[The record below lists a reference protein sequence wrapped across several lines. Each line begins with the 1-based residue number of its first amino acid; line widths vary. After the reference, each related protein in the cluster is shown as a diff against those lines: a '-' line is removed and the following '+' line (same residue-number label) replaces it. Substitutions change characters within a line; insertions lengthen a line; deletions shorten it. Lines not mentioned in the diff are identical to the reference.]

1 MQRLGSHV
9 FELMLMM
16 INLSLQMN
24 SATQGV
30 YIVVSVRL
38 GSLDVGMCILKLVFN
53 TKQQCQVVVN
63 PK

>member
-1 MQRLGSHV
+1 
-9 FELMLMM
+9 MLMM
-16 INLSLQMN
+16 INLGLQMN

-30 YIVVSVRL
+30 YIVASVRL
-38 GSLDVGMCILKLVFN
+38 GSLDVGMCVLELVFI